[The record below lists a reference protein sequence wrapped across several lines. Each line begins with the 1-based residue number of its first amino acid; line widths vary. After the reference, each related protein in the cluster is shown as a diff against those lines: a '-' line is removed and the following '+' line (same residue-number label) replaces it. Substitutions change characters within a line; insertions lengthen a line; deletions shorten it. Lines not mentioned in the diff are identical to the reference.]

1 MLSTQETYNLTGLI
15 FDVQGFSVH
24 DGPGCRTLIFMKGCP
39 LTCKWCCNP
48 EGQKPKPQMMYS
60 QRRCRKETYSCIGAC
75 PVGAISVNKIG
86 DYPVFD
92 CSKCGTCDHFSCTKG
107 CYNGALRV
115 VGGYVTVQELMDTV
129 RRDRAYWGSGGGVT
143 LGGGEP
149 LAQPEFTLAL
159 LKELHDAYVHT
170 AMETCAN
177 VPWAR
182 LEKALQYLDW
192 IFVDIKH
199 MDPEKHKQETSVT
212 NELILRNI
220 ERIAALGGSPRMIPR
235 MPVVPGYN
243 DSDNNVLAMAKFLGK
258 IGKSEVNLLPF
269 HRLGVSKYEQLGL
282 DYVYKDTQPPSFE
295 RMNQIRKLFEQ
306 ERISCYVGSDT
317 PF

>member
-1 MLSTQETYNLTGLI
+1 
-15 FDVQGFSVH
+15 
-24 DGPGCRTLIFMKGCP
+24 
-39 LTCKWCCNP
+39 
-48 EGQKPKPQMMYS
+48 MMYS
-60 QRRCRKETYSCIGAC
+60 QRRCRKDTYSCIGAC

-92 CSKCGTCDHFSCTKG
+92 RSKCATCDHFICTQG

-115 VGGYVTVQELMDTV
+115 VGRYVTVQELMDTV

-159 LKELHDAYVHT
+159 LKELHEAYVHT

-177 VPWAR
+177 VPLAR
-182 LEKALQYLDW
+182 LEKAMQYLDW

-199 MDPEKHKQETSVT
+199 MDIEKHRQETGVSD
-212 NELILRNI
+212 ELILSNI
-220 ERIAALGGSPRMIPR
+220 EHIAALEKSARMIVR

-243 DSDNNVLAMAKFLGK
+243 DSDENVLAMAQFLRK
-258 IGKSEVNLLPF
+258 IGKHEVNLLPF
-269 HRLGVSKYEQLGL
+269 HRLGVSKYEQLGM
-282 DYVYKDTQPPSFE
+282 DYAYKDTQAPSVE
-295 RMNQIRKLFEQ
+295 KMNQIKKIFEQ
-306 ERISCYVGSDT
+306 KGISCYVGSET

>member
-1 MLSTQETYNLTGLI
+1 M
-15 FDVQGFSVH
+15 
-24 DGPGCRTLIFMKGCP
+24 
-39 LTCKWCCNP
+39 
-48 EGQKPKPQMMYS
+48 
-60 QRRCRKETYSCIGAC
+60 
-75 PVGAISVNKIG
+75 VG
-86 DYPVFD
+86 
-92 CSKCGTCDHFSCTKG
+92 
-107 CYNGALRV
+107 R
-115 VGGYVTVQELMDTV
+115 YVTVQELMDTV
-129 RRDRAYWGSGGGVT
+129 HRDRAYWGSGGGVT

-199 MDPEKHKQETSVT
+199 MDPEKHKQETGVT
-212 NELILRNI
+212 NELILKNI
-220 ERIAALGGSPRMIPR
+220 ERIAALGESPRIIPR

-243 DSDNNVLAMAKFLGK
+243 DSDNNVLAVAKFLGK

-282 DYVYKDTQPPSFE
+282 DYVYKDTQPLSVE

-306 ERISCYVGSDT
+306 ERISCYVGSET

>member
-1 MLSTQETYNLTGLI
+1 
-15 FDVQGFSVH
+15 
-24 DGPGCRTLIFMKGCP
+24 
-39 LTCKWCCNP
+39 
-48 EGQKPKPQMMYS
+48 MYS

-75 PVGAISVNKIG
+75 PVGAISVNKVG
-86 DYPVFD
+86 DYPMFYR
-92 CSKCGTCDHFSCTKG
+92 SKCATCDHFNCTKG

-115 VGGYVTVQELMDTV
+115 VGRCVTVQELMDTV
-129 RRDRAYWGSGGGVT
+129 HRDRAYWGSGGGVT

-159 LKELHDAYVHT
+159 LKELHDAYIHT
-170 AMETCAN
+170 AMETSAN

-182 LEKALQYLDW
+182 LEKALHYLDW

-199 MDPEKHKQETSVT
+199 MDPEKHKQETGVT
-212 NELILRNI
+212 NELVLKNI
-220 ERIAALGGSPRMIPR
+220 EGIAALGEPPRMIPR

-243 DSDNNVLAMAKFLGK
+243 DFDNNVLTMAKFLRK

-282 DYVYKDTQPPSFE
+282 DYFYKDTQPLSVE

-306 ERISCYVGSDT
+306 ERISCYVGSET

>member
-1 MLSTQETYNLTGLI
+1 M
-15 FDVQGFSVH
+15 
-24 DGPGCRTLIFMKGCP
+24 
-39 LTCKWCCNP
+39 
-48 EGQKPKPQMMYS
+48 
-60 QRRCRKETYSCIGAC
+60 GAC
-75 PVGAISVNKIG
+75 PVGAISVGKIG

-92 CSKCGTCDHFSCTKG
+92 RSKCATCDRFSCMKG
-107 CYNGALRV
+107 CYNGAVRV
-115 VGGYVTVQELMDTV
+115 VGRHVTVQELMDTV
-129 RRDRAYWGSGGGVT
+129 HRDRAYWGSGGGVT

-182 LEKALQYLDW
+182 LEKAMQYLDW

-199 MDPEKHKQETSVT
+199 MDPEKHRQETGVG
-212 NELILRNI
+212 NKLILSNI
-220 ERIAALGGSPRMIPR
+220 ENMAALGKKSARIVVR

-243 DSDNNVLAMAKFLGK
+243 DSDENVFAMAEFLRKTGRH
-258 IGKSEVNLLPF
+258 EVNLLPF
-269 HRLGVSKYEQLGL
+269 HRLGVSKYEQLGM
-282 DYVYKDTQPPSFE
+282 DYAYKDTQAPSAE
-295 RMNQIRKLFEQ
+295 KLNHIKKLFEQ
-306 ERISCYVGSDT
+306 KGILCYVGSDT